1 MTKYITLLAALLF
14 MLSCESD
21 DTIDAP
27 TQLVVEGWIDS
38 NGFPVVILTT
48 TAHID
53 EHKQSVNSLE
63 DYVIKWAKVAINDG
77 EQEVILTGKVD
88 KDYFPSYIY
97 TTSRMRGSVGKT
109 YKLTVTYNE
118 YHAEA
123 ETTIPQQIEVDSFR
137 VEKLAGNSPYY
148 GLYAYFKD
156 NPTEKNYYKFFVYT
170 SSSPYQSF
178 SSSRLSLVNDEV
190 VSENTICVPIHR
202 DHNITEWDDYRQNF
216 IYGEIAKVKIAQI
229 DNVGYQ
235 FWKSYEEVATLS
247 RNPLFPNTN
256 SIKSNVKGALGY
268 WLGYGASKY
277 TIDIKEGIFIPSP

>member
-1 MTKYITLLAALLF
+1 MTKYTILLIILISLF
-14 MLSCESD
+14 SCESD
-21 DTIDAP
+21 DTIQVRP
-27 TQLVVEGWIDS
+27 QLVVEGWIDS
-38 NGFPVVILTT
+38 DGFPVVILTT
-48 TAHID
+48 TAPID
-53 EHKQSVNSLE
+53 EHKQSISSLE
-63 DYVIKWAKVAINDG
+63 DYVVKWAKVTVSDG
-77 EQEVILTGKVD
+77 EQEVVLTGKVD

-109 YKLTVTYNE
+109 YKLTVSYNE

-123 ETTIPQQIEVDSFR
+123 ETTIPRQIRVDSFR
-137 VEKLAGNSPYY
+137 VEKLADNSSYY

-156 NPTEKNYYKFFVYT
+156 NPSEKNYYKFFVYT

-190 VSENTICVPIHR
+190 ISGNAICVPIHR

-216 IYGEIAKVKIAQI
+216 TYGEIVRAKIAQI

-256 SIKSNVKGALGY
+256 GIQSNVKGALGY

-277 TIDIKEGIFIPSP
+277 TIDIKEGTFIPSP